1 MECFLTQ
8 GPQSLF
14 TSSFCNFTFLVNL
27 QSLVNLLLCLDR
39 IRFSQKFFLL
49 CDVWSR
55 KLIEKIRYII
65 IVVCNFFE
73 EICGLGGGSYSIN
86 HIFFTEIADSSS
98 HEILVFQSLL
108 DQAVSS
114 LCN

>member
-1 MECFLTQ
+1 MENFLTQ
-8 GPQSLF
+8 GPQSLDLLQVF
-14 TSSFCNFTFLVNL
+14 GTREQFLVNL
-27 QSLVNLLLCLDR
+27 FLCLDR

-55 KLIEKIRYII
+55 KFIEKISYII
-65 IVVCNFFE
+65 IVVCLFSE
-73 EICGLGGGSYSIN
+73 EICRLGGGSDSIN
-86 HIFFTEIADSSS
+86 RIFFTEVADSSS
-98 HEILVFQSLL
+98 HETLVFQSLL